1 MIASNRLMFNTM
13 VMYAKYA
20 ITIAVSL
27 FSSRWVLLAL
37 GEEDFGIFSL
47 VAGLLAML
55 QFLNVTMASS
65 TQRFM
70 SYAAGTKDMKLM
82 KVTFYNSL
90 LIHFIIGI
98 VILALFETVGMLLLH
113 HVLSIPLGKMHL
125 AEFVLHCMSV
135 GTFVTIV
142 CVPFYAAL
150 LTHENILFFSIVQ
163 VTESIL
169 HVTLAYWLLYIASDR
184 LKIYAVATM
193 LLSIMVSSA
202 YVVYV
207 RRNYAES
214 RVGLRGFGD
223 RRQLK
228 EFLAY
233 SSWNLIGGI
242 SSVLRTQGVAMLL
255 NSFFGVIINAA
266 WGIAYRINGQLR
278 FFSSAIVTAARP
290 QIVKSEGSGNRQRML
305 ALSMTTCKIT
315 FLLLSLISVPLILEM
330 PYILEIWLKE
340 VPGYTVLFSRFIV
353 LLSLIFQLS
362 IGVGISIESVG
373 NIKMVQLIVGGLHF
387 IVLPVGYVLL
397 KMGCQPY
404 AVCIVMVAEESLAF
418 CFRLL
423 IARRVSGLPVSHFV
437 LKVVIPSVSTVA
449 MVFGICLYVKSLME
463 TGFLRL
469 VLICIISSLLISLLT
484 YRFLLFD
491 NERAKVKAFCNSALG
506 KIGIHRS

>member
-1 MIASNRLMFNTM
+1 MFNTM

-37 GEEDFGIFSL
+37 GEEDFGIYSL

-90 LIHFIIGI
+90 LIHFIIGV
-98 VILALFETVGMLLLH
+98 VILTLFETVGQFFLH
-113 HVLSIPLGKMHL
+113 HVLSVPAGKMDL
-125 AEFVLHCMSV
+125 AVFVLHCMSAS
-135 GTFVTIV
+135 TFISIV
-142 CVPFYAAL
+142 SVPFHAAL
-150 LTHENILFFSIVQ
+150 LTHENILFLSVVQ
-163 VTESIL
+163 VAEALL
-169 HVTLAYWLLYIASDR
+169 HIILAYWLLFLSADQ

-193 LLSIMVSSA
+193 LLSSLASFSF
-202 YVVYV
+202 VVYV
-207 RRNYAES
+207 KRHYVES
-214 RVGLRGFGD
+214 RVGFRGYGD
-223 RRQLK
+223 RHQLK
-228 EFLAY
+228 KFLAY

-266 WGIAYRINGQLR
+266 WGIAYRINGQLS

-305 ALSMTTCKIT
+305 ALSMSTCKIT
-315 FLLLSLISVPLILEM
+315 FLLLSVISVPLVLEM
-330 PYILEIWLKE
+330 PYILELWLKE
-340 VPGYTVLFSRFIV
+340 VPGYTVVFSRFIV

-362 IGVGISIESVG
+362 LGVAISIESVG

-397 KMGCQPY
+397 RMGCQPY
-404 AVCIVMVAEESLAF
+404 AVCVVMVTEEALAF

-437 LKVVIPSVSTVA
+437 FRVVIPAVATVA
-449 MVFGICLYVKSLME
+449 SVFGISFYVRSFMD
-463 TGFLRL
+463 TGLPRL
-469 VLICIISSLLISLLT
+469 SAVCIISFVLIPLLA
-484 YRFLLFD
+484 YRFLLSD
-491 NERAKVKAFCNSALG
+491 SEREKVKAFCASAKG
-506 KIGIHRS
+506 RFCRHHS